1 MLSAGAC
8 TGVNCLTR
16 EDFFSLALIT
26 AVTPQGI
33 PFMTETRLRQDGT
46 ISVIIAAMLW
56 GSTGVSAQYLLETTH
71 SSPATVTMLRM
82 GLAGS
87 LLLTVG
93 AIRERGK
100 LLTIFTSL
108 RDVLSLLFFTLA
120 GAMAVQLTFLVT
132 VAASDAA
139 TATVL
144 QFTSPAIVI
153 VASCLL
159 TRRMPG
165 WRMVLAVCLAIAGA
179 FLLVTHGS
187 LTSLRISRTALTWGL
202 ISSVAAAFYVTW
214 PVPLIRRYGAVP
226 VVGWSLFIGGAL
238 LFLLSPD
245 TRVTYSWGLPAIL
258 SAGYLIVVGTA
269 VTFCLYLSGAR
280 KIGSARAS
288 AICCIEPLVSAVL
301 SVLLLHIA
309 FGPADWTGTLMV
321 LLAVGMMTR

>member
-1 MLSAGAC
+1 MSE
-8 TGVNCLTR
+8 V
-16 EDFFSLALIT
+16 
-26 AVTPQGI
+26 
-33 PFMTETRLRQDGT
+33 RLQRDGM
-46 ISVIIAAMLW
+46 ISVVIAATLW

-87 LLLTVG
+87 LLLIFGVL
-93 AIRERGK
+93 RDRRQ
-100 LLTIFTSL
+100 LLKIFTSL

-120 GAMAVQLTFLVT
+120 GAMAVQLTFLIT

-187 LTSLRISRTALTWGL
+187 LTSLRISRSALTWGL

-214 PVPLIRRYGAVP
+214 PVPLIRRYGAIP
-226 VVGWSLFIGGAL
+226 VVGWSLFIGGVL
-238 LFLLSPD
+238 LFILLPD
-245 TRVTYSWGLPAIL
+245 TRGTRVWGLLAIL

-288 AICCIEPLVSAVL
+288 AVCCIEPLVSAVL

-321 LLAVGMMTR
+321 LLAVAMMTR